1 MASGLAGRVGESEKR
16 LKRVALSTLYTV
28 VQTMLRSL
36 AFILI
41 NRGNFKGICLRIAMF
56 FFFSH
61 CKFCIFL

>member
-16 LKRVALSTLYTV
+16 LKRVALSILYTV

-41 NRGNFKGICLRIAMF
+41 NRGNFKGTV
-56 FFFSH
+56 
-61 CKFCIFL
+61 